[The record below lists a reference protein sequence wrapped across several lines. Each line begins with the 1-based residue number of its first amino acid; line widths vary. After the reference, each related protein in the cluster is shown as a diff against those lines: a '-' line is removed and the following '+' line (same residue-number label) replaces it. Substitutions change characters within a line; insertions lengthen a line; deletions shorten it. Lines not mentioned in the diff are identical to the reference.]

1 MADHDYE
8 RGWHRYGFDNLD
20 FRQAAIHGS
29 RIPIG
34 VQEAF
39 DRGPGQAHVSFGVIP
54 PSADADSIG
63 MHVHRDLPSA
73 TDVEEWYIIIDGT
86 GEMTFSNGDTV
97 EVGPGDLVATYPGT
111 GHAFRATGDQPVRLV
126 SITPVMYT
134 SHRPG
139 EPLPAAFRPQIEVEE
154 VDPRSMNP
162 LRARCTVCDWV
173 WERPANDT
181 SAASLPEWAREHR
194 CTGPQ

>member
-1 MADHDYE
+1 MAEHGFE

-54 PSADADSIG
+54 PSEDDSIG
-63 MHVHRDLPSA
+63 MHIHRDVPSA

-86 GEMTFSNGDTV
+86 GEMTFSNGDRV
-97 EVGPGDLVATYPGT
+97 AVGPGDLVAVYPGT
-111 GHAFRATGDQPVRLV
+111 GHAFRATGEAPVRLV

-139 EPLPAAFRPQIEVEE
+139 EPLPAEFRPQIEVEE
-154 VDPRSMNP
+154 ADPRSMNP
-162 LRARCTVCDWV
+162 LRARCTACDAA
-173 WERPANDT
+173 WERPADDPG
-181 SAASLPEWAREHR
+181 AASLPEWARDHR
-194 CTGPQ
+194 CSPDR